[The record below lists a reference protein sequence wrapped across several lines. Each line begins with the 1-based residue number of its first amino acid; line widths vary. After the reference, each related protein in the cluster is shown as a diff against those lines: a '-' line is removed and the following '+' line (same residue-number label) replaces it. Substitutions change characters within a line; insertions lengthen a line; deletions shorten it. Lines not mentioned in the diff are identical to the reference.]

1 MKITLAT
8 LIILISFKL
17 ICADNTTKNSNKSLL
32 SISKKDNNDSLNEI
46 SLRNHQSEINVPQIV
61 IQNNIPETQTDY
73 LSAIISIISL
83 ILGFVLNKWY
93 DNYIN
98 KKKLKEIGTQWVEH
112 FIQLKEP
119 LKKQIEKLTEYI
131 PLNDENHFE
140 ITDPYFNIRLDC
152 NEFSLFDSKGLI
164 HHLNNGKNK
173 LDYKNSVVF
182 AGQIKDVI
190 KLIEHNSKY
199 YKDQIKIMTNEIS
212 SQITL
217 INPLLNE
224 FKILVVQ
231 YWDYANVE
239 YTEEDQRMKEAK
251 KINHLMID
259 HILPNLESGEFDL
272 FKLTDDFI
280 KPFFIATYVDRDNS
294 RIENIN
300 RLLNSIDMNIK
311 KIKMEKKYFR
321 MNLEKILNNY
331 QEQLNSVSDIL
342 LNPIFSNQ

>member
-1 MKITLAT
+1 
-8 LIILISFKL
+8 
-17 ICADNTTKNSNKSLL
+17 
-32 SISKKDNNDSLNEI
+32 
-46 SLRNHQSEINVPQIV
+46 
-61 IQNNIPETQTDY
+61 
-73 LSAIISIISL
+73 
-83 ILGFVLNKWY
+83 
-93 DNYIN
+93 
-98 KKKLKEIGTQWVEH
+98 
-112 FIQLKEP
+112 
-119 LKKQIEKLTEYI
+119 
-131 PLNDENHFE
+131 
-140 ITDPYFNIRLDC
+140 
-152 NEFSLFDSKGLI
+152 
-164 HHLNNGKNK
+164 
-173 LDYKNSVVF
+173 
-182 AGQIKDVI
+182 
-190 KLIEHNSKY
+190 
-199 YKDQIKIMTNEIS
+199 MTNEIS